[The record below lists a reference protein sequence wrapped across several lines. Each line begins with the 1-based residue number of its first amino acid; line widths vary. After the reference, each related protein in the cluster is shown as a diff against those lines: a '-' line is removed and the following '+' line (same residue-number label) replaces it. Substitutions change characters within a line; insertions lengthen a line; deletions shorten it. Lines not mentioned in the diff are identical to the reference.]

1 MKRTKA
7 INLSD
12 LTRTHSDEIDQMMV
26 GISDE
31 SAHTLWTASM
41 RPATRGGKCGFLR
54 PEDEAL
60 LTDRAD

>member
-12 LTRTHSDEIDQMMV
+12 LARNHSEEIDQMIV
-26 GISDE
+26 GIRDE

-41 RPATRGGKCGFLR
+41 RPATRGGKCGLIGASAEE
-54 PEDEAL
+54 PSSDI
-60 LTDRAD
+60 TK